1 MLGWQTKSIMV
12 CYGIFCSG
20 QFCAMLQFT
29 WILYSVFWFL
39 QQSMSHAQNIHVW
52 SSREDYQVALFFDT
66 IILETIQGIF

>member
-1 MLGWQTKSIMV
+1 MV

-20 QFCAMLQFT
+20 QFCAMLRVT
-29 WILYSVFWFL
+29 WILFL
-39 QQSMSHAQNIHVW
+39 PQSMSHAQNIHVW